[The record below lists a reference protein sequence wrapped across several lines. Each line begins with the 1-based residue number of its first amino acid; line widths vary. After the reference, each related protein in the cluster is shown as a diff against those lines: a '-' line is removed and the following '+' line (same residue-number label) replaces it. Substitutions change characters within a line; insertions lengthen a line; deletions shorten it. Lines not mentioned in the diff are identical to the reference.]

1 MWKPFAFVLAFS
13 FFLLSCSDDEQPPV
27 VIAFATA
34 TSTVGE
40 SVGTANI
47 TLSLDRPAP
56 GDITI
61 NFSLSGTATSVSDFI
76 SNGSASIAA
85 GATQAAIAIQIVD
98 DDLFEID
105 LANQAGPDE
114 TIEITLTAVTGNAQL
129 AVDATTL
136 MHTLTITENDD
147 EPFIQIDLTWVD
159 AATGNAGN
167 VDMDLIFWFEQV
179 AGSGEFQFGPNELQ
193 TGTTIGTGFETVI
206 ISSLNPDFNFGLT
219 FLYFEGSATTL
230 NFTVRYTVVGGTL
243 LNGQTT
249 ATFTG
254 TYTQAN
260 LNPDA
265 FDTGDFQ
272 IEQTFAKL
280 GLNYPAISP
289 IFIPD
294 EGSRISLPKPV
305 GYQKIKK
312 KHKAN

>member
-1 MWKPFAFVLAFS
+1 MWKPFALIFAFS
-13 FFLLSCSDDEQPPV
+13 FFLLSCSDDEQPPA

-34 TSTVGE
+34 TSTVDE

-56 GDITI
+56 GDITL
-61 NFSLSGTATSVSDFI
+61 NFNLGGTATAGDDFISSGTAT
-76 SNGSASIAA
+76 IAA
-85 GATQAAIAIQIVD
+85 GATQAAVAIQIVD
-98 DDLFEID
+98 DDLFESNID
-105 LANQAGPDE
+105 NQNE
-114 TIEITLTAVTGNAQL
+114 TIEITLTGVTGNAQL
-129 AVDATTL
+129 AADVSTL
-136 MHTLTITENDD
+136 VHTLTITENDD
-147 EPFIQIDLTWVD
+147 EPFIQIELSWQD

-167 VDMDLIFWFEQV
+167 VDMDLIFWFEPV
-179 AGSGEFQFGPNELQ
+179 AGSGEFQFGPNDLQ
-193 TGTTIGTGFETVI
+193 TGTTIGTGFETII

-230 NFTVRYTVVGGTL
+230 NFTVRYTIVGGTL

-272 IEQTFAKL
+272 IEQTFAKV

-289 IFIPD
+289 IIIPD
-294 EGSRISLPKPV
+294 AGSRASLPKPV
-305 GYQKIKK
+305 GYKKIKK
-312 KHKAN
+312 TVKNN